1 MQLLSSRILWQL
13 WAFLGGVVIVSMI
26 VTGWTILDQF
36 EKDARDTLKA
46 ALKNQAI
53 TLQQFAIPHIR
64 KNTLVTDKDLRKF
77 TLGIDYKVTLI
88 NAEGKVLA
96 DNRESAYLM
105 NDHSKRPEIL
115 EAQANGFGTSERF
128 NQTTKQNMLYAALM
142 IDQDTKGFIRLAIP
156 IKKINN
162 QLKQLRSQILMNT
175 IIITVIFL
183 IISFFIARKIIRP
196 LVEITNNAEQIA
208 LGRYGLRLSSGRN
221 DEIGKLSVAMN
232 KLASETE
239 ARIQDLTSSR
249 NQLATVLAGLT
260 EGVIAVDMNCSI
272 MHINDSAQNMLK
284 IDAQYSRANRL
295 HDLPQIMDLAH
306 SSENCL
312 QEGIKVHISIKVD
325 QRNIDALVAPLH
337 GLDNQPI
344 GAIIVLQDITE
355 VLHLEKVRS
364 DFVANASHELKTP
377 ISAIRGLVETVID
390 DSRMARDTLDT
401 FLNRI
406 KNQTIRLDTIVQD
419 LIRLSRFDAQETNNK
434 NDDVNL
440 CELLRQ
446 AHKAK
451 LEDAADYN
459 VNLTLDLP
467 PEPIFVKG
475 EREALEQMVSNLLEN
490 GIKYSGDNGRVQLQ
504 LNKLGQIAKI
514 KVSDDGIGIPLGEQ
528 ERVFE
533 RFYRVDRG
541 RSRQQGGTGLGLS
554 IVKHIVNAHH
564 GEVRID
570 SELDKGTTFEVRI
583 PAHNSNMSIGI
594 KTT

>member
-1 MQLLSSRILWQL
+1 MQLLNSRILWQL
-13 WAFLGGVVIVSMI
+13 WALLGGIVIVSMI

-36 EKDARDTLKA
+36 EKDARDALKE

-64 KNTLVTDKDLRKF
+64 KNNLVTDKDLRKF

-96 DNRESAYLM
+96 DNKESAYLM

-142 IDQDTKGFIRLAIP
+142 IDQDTKGFIRLALP

-162 QLKQLRSQILMNT
+162 QLKHLRSQILMNT

-183 IISFFIARKIIRP
+183 IIGFFIARKIIKP

-208 LGRYGLRLSSGRN
+208 LGRYELRLSFGRN
-221 DEIGKLSVAMN
+221 DEIGKLSEAMN

-239 ARIQDLTSSR
+239 TRIQDLTSSR

-295 HDLPQIMDLAH
+295 HDLRQIKDLVH

-312 QEGIKVHISIKVD
+312 QEGIKVRISLKVD

-390 DSRMARDTLDT
+390 DSRIAKDTMDT

-440 CELLRQ
+440 CEVLRQ

-451 LEDAADYN
+451 LEDAEDCN

-570 SELDKGTTFEVRI
+570 SELDKGTIFEVRI
-583 PAHNSNMSIGI
+583 PAHNSNMSTDI

>member
-1 MQLLSSRILWQL
+1 
-13 WAFLGGVVIVSMI
+13 MI

-156 IKKINN
+156 IKKINK

-364 DFVANASHELKTP
+364 DFIANASHELKTP